1 MKPRKKLVLENKKI
15 WVAGHNGMVGRAIIK
30 KLEKKNCEILTVQKK
45 NLNLIDQKLTF
56 EWVKKNKPDV
66 VFMAAAKVGGII
78 ANKSNQTDF
87 LYNNLMIQ
95 NNIIKSSA
103 ENNVEKL
110 IFLGSSC
117 IYPKITKQPIQ
128 ETELLNNPLEKT
140 NEGYAIAKIA
150 GLKLCSYYCKEHN
163 KNFISVMPTNLYGPN
178 DNYNLKSSHVL
189 AALINK
195 IVTAKLKNKKNVEIW
210 GTGKPKREFLHVNDL
225 ADALYFLA
233 ENYSSPEPINVG
245 TSKDITIIELAR
257 TISKIINWNG
267 SFTFNKAMPDG
278 TMEKRLDITKI
289 TELGWKPKIDLVSG
303 LRQTIKEFKQ
313 NKNL

>member
-15 WVAGHNGMVGRAIIK
+15 WVAGHNGMVGKAIIK

-150 GLKLCSYYCKEHN
+150 GLKLCSYYYKEHN

-267 SFTFNKAMPDG
+267 SFTFNKALPDG